1 MKPKPGSAPAQ
12 LVAVNGRGIL
22 SAKKHV
28 ATADDLGFT
37 RGDGVFDATR
47 VVTAS
52 DGVSRVDN
60 LPEHLARMDRSFFLL
75 TGQHIDRDAWRAL
88 VEEAV
93 EAWSHPGEATLKLM
107 QTSGLESTQG
117 IPLLVLSITEITPA
131 ALAQRDGIDVVTLS
145 RGMASDACADAPWLL
160 GGVKSLSYGINM
172 AAKREAHRRGADDVL
187 FTSTDGYCL
196 EGPTAALVM
205 AREGV
210 LVTTPVEGTG
220 VLDSITQK
228 QVFKAAAKDGW
239 KTEYRLIKPKEL
251 TKADGVWLVS
261 SVRGAAPVLRL
272 DGRELATDK
281 KLTKKIKGYAG
292 FAG

>member
-1 MKPKPGSAPAQ
+1 MKSKASSSPAQ

-22 SAKKHV
+22 SPKKHI

-47 VVTAS
+47 VLTAS
-52 DGVSRVDN
+52 DGVSTVDN
-60 LPEHLARMDRSFFLL
+60 LDEHLTRMDRSFLAL
-75 TGQHIDRDAWRAL
+75 CGEHIDHDAWHTL
-88 VEEAV
+88 IGEAV

-145 RGMASDACADAPWLL
+145 RGMASDAHVNAPWLL
-160 GGVKSLSYGINM
+160 GGVKSLSYGVNM
-172 AAKREAHRRGADDVL
+172 AAKREAHRRKADDVL

-196 EGPTAALVM
+196 EGPTAALLV
-205 AREGV
+205 ARDGM
-210 LVTTPVEGTG
+210 LTTTPVEGTG
-220 VLDSITQK
+220 ILDSITQK
-228 QVFKAAAKDGW
+228 QVFAAAAKDGW
-239 KTEYRLIKPKEL
+239 KTEYRLMKPKDL
-251 TKADGVWLVS
+251 AKADGVWLVS
-261 SVRGAAPVLRL
+261 SVRGAAPVLTL
-272 DGRELATDK
+272 DGRELTTDK

-292 FAG
+292 FKS